1 MLFRSQDMR
10 GVWVSSVFN
19 LDFPS
24 KQGLSENELKQEIES
39 IILTAKS
46 SGLTD
51 IFFQVRPTCDALYKS
66 SIFPQSIYLT
76 GTQGVYAENSFDPL
90 GYFIQL
96 GKESNT

>member
-1 MLFRSQDMR
+1 MKKIFFYLSLLILLSINSSALTQDMR

-51 IFFQVRPTCDALYKS
+51 IFFQVRPCHCRHCTCTRHS
-66 SIFPQSIYLT
+66 
-76 GTQGVYAENSFDPL
+76 VYR
-90 GYFIQL
+90 G
-96 GKESNT
+96 